1 MNRPTPRRTVL
12 TRVLV
17 GTLLLPTVL
26 GALVLWSMGDRAEN
40 THRVPAAVVD
50 LDQPVTTGSGTAKQT
65 VYAGRL
71 LAAGLT
77 SPEEPNG
84 STLGWELASADEAER
99 GLRDGDYYA
108 VITIPRDFSATLAK
122 ISGPGA
128 RQAGVTVQT
137 VLRRF
142 DSKEGLFTAAAEWGA
157 ARVAASRDVVPD
169 EVEHAVTSLLD
180 HYEAVGQ
187 GVLRMLA
194 AAEGSPAIA
203 AIVADGR
210 AFHRQWCAASF
221 PSALGGLS
229 GVRRERRLAQLVAV
243 CDVLTWK
250 LLHLDAGLS
259 RRQTHLALIELLGPL
274 LVPSGEPA

>member
-1 MNRPTPRRTVL
+1 MTDVSRGYRMTARAEATAATAARILDAAVALFYDRPTDQIVL
-12 TRVLV
+12 
-17 GTLLLPTVL
+17 
-26 GALVLWSMGDRAEN
+26 AE
-40 THRVPAAVVD
+40 V
-50 LDQPVTTGSGTAKQT
+50 
-65 VYAGRL
+65 
-71 LAAGLT
+71 
-77 SPEEPNG
+77 
-84 STLGWELASADEAER
+84 AER
-99 GLRDGDYYA
+99 
-108 VITIPRDFSATLAK
+108 
-122 ISGPGA
+122 
-128 RQAGVTVQT
+128 AGVTVQT

-142 DSKEGLFTAAAEWGA
+142 GSKEGLFAAGAEWGA

-169 EVEHAVTSLLD
+169 DLEHAVTSLLD

-221 PSALGGLS
+221 PSTLAGLS

-243 CDVLTWK
+243 CDIFTWK

-274 LVPSGEPA
+274 LVPSGEPR